1 MKTSIVLLLYLLHL
15 VRAFLAASSSVTFHV
30 LVFRVPTSEEI
41 TATRSCIIASPFCA
55 SVFLFPFPFLSRV
68 LFAPRSLVFFLS
80 NPRSCRSSGTSTPF
94 ERLRATARAL
104 LNGAIDISRIFH
116 PFPSDLSNF
125 NDPRRR
131 KKNNFCQIHASSFYL
146 ARLVCLIH
154 F

>member
-94 ERLRATARAL
+94 ERLRATARAVKRCHRYF
-104 LNGAIDISRIFH
+104 AYIPSISIRSLEFQR
-116 PFPSDLSNF
+116 SSA
-125 NDPRRR
+125 
-131 KKNNFCQIHASSFYL
+131 KKKKIISVRYTPPLFILHVSC
-146 ARLVCLIH
+146 V
-154 F
+154 